1 MPLSFCS
8 YIRDMTTII
17 LTAVFALV
25 LSGTSILLLIQMIDM
40 RSRVSA
46 LEKSMEQRD
55 ELLYQLIQNQREQEQ
70 LNNITM
76 QAIGELQED
85 SMRRMVMYSKDM
97 GQA

>member
-40 RSRVSA
+40 RSRVST

>member
-8 YIRDMTTII
+8 YITGMTTII

-25 LSGTSILLLIQMIDM
+25 LSVTSILLLIQMIDM

-85 SMRRMVMYSKDM
+85 SMRRMVLYSKDV

>member
-1 MPLSFCS
+1 
-8 YIRDMTTII
+8 MTTII

-40 RSRVSA
+40 RSRVST

>member
-1 MPLSFCS
+1 
-8 YIRDMTTII
+8 
-17 LTAVFALV
+17 
-25 LSGTSILLLIQMIDM
+25 M
-40 RSRVSA
+40 RSRVST

>member
-1 MPLSFCS
+1 MQRKIYYKGWEGAC
-8 YIRDMTTII
+8 
-17 LTAVFALV
+17 
-25 LSGTSILLLIQMIDM
+25 DM
-40 RSRVSA
+40 RSRVST

>member
-1 MPLSFCS
+1 
-8 YIRDMTTII
+8 MTTII

-40 RSRVSA
+40 RSRVST

-76 QAIGELQED
+76 QAIGELQYICLP
-85 SMRRMVMYSKDM
+85 S
-97 GQA
+97 QLFCI

>member
-1 MPLSFCS
+1 
-8 YIRDMTTII
+8 
-17 LTAVFALV
+17 
-25 LSGTSILLLIQMIDM
+25 M
-40 RSRVSA
+40 RSRVST

-85 SMRRMVMYSKDM
+85 SMRRMLLYSKDV

>member
-1 MPLSFCS
+1 
-8 YIRDMTTII
+8 
-17 LTAVFALV
+17 
-25 LSGTSILLLIQMIDM
+25 M
-40 RSRVSA
+40 RSRVST

-85 SMRRMVMYSKDM
+85 SMRRMVLYSKDV